1 MSDGGDRP
9 QTPLD
14 LAAASVRLLGRQAE
28 CAALDGLLAEVLE
41 GQSRV
46 LVLRGEAGIGKS
58 ELLQYLSGRLDGWRL
73 ARAVAVET
81 ELEFA
86 YSGLHQVCST
96 MLGSLGRLPEPQRDA
111 LGIVFG
117 LTPGPVPNR
126 FLVGLATLTLFAE
139 IAERQPLVCI
149 VDDAQWLD
157 QESAQ
162 ILGFVAR
169 RLLAERIVLVCAARG
184 GVGDHVLTGLPDMR
198 IGGLGDADARSLLRS
213 RLPGPLDTAVREQ
226 VIAESHGNPLALLE
240 LGRTLSVATIAGG
253 FGVPASRGITG
264 TIERTYE
271 QRLGQLPVRTRLL
284 LLLAAAEPL
293 GDPVLFYRAGALLGI
308 DRGALL
314 PAVQAGLIKV
324 GRRVEF
330 AHPLVRSAVYRAAD
344 PEDRYRVH
352 AALAEATD
360 AGTDPDRRA
369 WHRARATSGP
379 DEEVAAELERSAAN
393 AQVRGGVGAAAA
405 FLRRAVE
412 LTQDPA
418 RRAGRALAA
427 AELSYQ
433 AGAFGA
439 ALEAVAKAEAGE
451 LGALGRAQADLLRGH
466 LAVVSSYG
474 KGAVPFLLRAAR
486 GFEPVDLALARRAY
500 LTAWGATVTAGHLG
514 EAGLLLDICRAVRAL
529 PPLPPEPHP
538 LELLL
543 DGIALVVTDGR
554 AAAAPVLQRASAAIG
569 GMSLA
574 DVIRWGWVS
583 NAGNATT
590 WDFDQYGAI
599 FKRQAQVVRDAG
611 ALAELPQHL
620 TGAAW
625 YEAFAGNL
633 EGARLLVAEIDSV
646 SAATGSPLPP
656 FAALRLRSL
665 QGSAAETL
673 PLIDATMEQAA
684 AYGQGIA
691 ATTANWA
698 AAVLYNGLARYD
710 EAATA
715 AAQVVAHALDPFMSN
730 FVLPELIEAATR
742 RGDTDA
748 AVDAFERLTDAT
760 RPVRTDWAAGIEARC
775 RALLAAGADADEA
788 YREAAERFSRTRL
801 RTELARTHLLY
812 GEWLRREGQ
821 HADARHQLRSGY
833 DLFVEMGMEAF
844 ADRARRELTAAGETV
859 HAPSPASRSE
869 LTSQEEQIAR
879 LAGNGRSNREIA
891 GTLYLS
897 TRTIEWHLR
906 KVYAKLGIS
915 SRSQLRAAVG
925 AAAV

>member
-1 MSDGGDRP
+1 MSDRRDWPRAPFDG
-9 QTPLD
+9 
-14 LAAASVRLLGRQAE
+14 AAARLRLLGRRAE
-28 CAALDGLLAEVLE
+28 CAALDRLLAEVSE

-58 ELLQYLSGRLDGWRL
+58 ALLRYLSDRLDGWRV

-81 ELEFA
+81 ELEFPF
-86 YSGLHQVCST
+86 SGLHQICST
-96 MLGSLGRLPEPQRDA
+96 MLDGLERLPEPQREA

-117 LTPGPVPNR
+117 LTAGPVPNR
-126 FLVGLATLTLFAE
+126 FLVGLATLTLMAE
-139 IAERQPLVCI
+139 VAEQQPLVCL
-149 VDDAQWLD
+149 VDDAHWLD

-169 RLLAERIVLVCAARG
+169 RLLAERIALVCAARG
-184 GVGDHVLTGLPDMR
+184 GVGDHVLTGLPDLGLR
-198 IGGLGDADARSLLRS
+198 GLGDADARSLLGS
-213 RLPGPLDTAVREQ
+213 RLPGSLDAEVREQ
-226 VIAESHGNPLALLE
+226 IIAESHGNPLALLE
-240 LGRTLSVATIAGG
+240 LGRTSSVAAIAGG
-253 FGVPASRGITG
+253 FGVPASRGVTG

-271 QRLGQLPVRTRLL
+271 QRLEQLPGPTRLL

-293 GDPVLFYRAGALLGI
+293 GDPVLFYRAVALLGI
-308 DRGALL
+308 DRSALP
-314 PAVQAGLIKV
+314 PAVQAGLIRV
-324 GRRVEF
+324 GRRVGF
-330 AHPLVRSAVYRAAD
+330 AHPLIRSAIYRAAD
-344 PEDRYRVH
+344 PEDRDRVH

-360 AGTDPDRRA
+360 SDTDPDRRA

-393 AQVRGGVGAAAA
+393 AQARGGVGAAAA

-412 LTQDPA
+412 LTPDPA
-418 RRAGRALAA
+418 RRAGRALTA

-439 ALEAVAKAEAGE
+439 ALAAVAEAEAGE

-486 GFEPVDLALARRAY
+486 GLEPIDLALARRAY

-514 EAGLLLDICRAVRAL
+514 EPGLLLDICLAVRAL
-529 PPLPPEPHP
+529 PPLPAEPHP

-554 AAAAPVLQRASAAIG
+554 AAAAPVLQRASAAIA

-574 DVIRWGWVS
+574 DVIRWGWLS

-590 WDFDQYGAI
+590 WDFDQYGAV
-599 FKRQAQVVRDAG
+599 FKRQAQIVRDAG

-633 EGARLLVAEIDSV
+633 EGARLIVAEIDSV
-646 SAATGSPLPP
+646 SAATGTPLPQ

-665 QGSAAETL
+665 QGSAADTL
-673 PLIDATMEQAA
+673 PLIEATMEQAA
-684 AYGQGIA
+684 TYGQGIA

-710 EAATA
+710 EAASA

-730 FVLPELIEAATR
+730 FALPELVEAATR
-742 RGDTDA
+742 RGDTGA
-748 AVDAFERLTDAT
+748 AVAAFERLTDAT
-760 RPVRTDWAAGIEARC
+760 RPAGTDWAAGIEARC
-775 RALLAAGADADEA
+775 RALLAAGDEADEG
-788 YREAAERFSRTRL
+788 YREATERFGRTKL

-812 GEWLRREGQ
+812 GEWLRREGRR
-821 HADARHQLRSGY
+821 ADARHQLRSGY
-833 DLFVEMGMEAF
+833 DLFAEMGMEAF
-844 ADRARRELTAAGETV
+844 ADRARRELAATGETV
-859 HAPSPASRSE
+859 HARSPASRLE
-869 LTSQEEQIAR
+869 LTAQEEQIAR
-879 LAGNGRSNREIA
+879 LARDGRSNRDIA

-906 KVYAKLGIS
+906 KVYVKLGIS
-915 SRSQLRAAVG
+915 SRSQLRSAVG
-925 AAAV
+925 GAV